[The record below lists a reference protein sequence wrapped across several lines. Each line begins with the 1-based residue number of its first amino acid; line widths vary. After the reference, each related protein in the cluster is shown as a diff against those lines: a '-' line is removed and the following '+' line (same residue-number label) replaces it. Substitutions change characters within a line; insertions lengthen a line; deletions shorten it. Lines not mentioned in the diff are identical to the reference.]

1 VNISDVTEG
10 SMLHL
15 DPTLCGRGDLVALAA
30 HESVTLVR
38 NNGDFSMVRTPDGRD
53 HQVQNSQL
61 ERAII
66 SISPIP
72 ETAIIEGPE
81 E

>member
-1 VNISDVTEG
+1 MDIANVTEG

-15 DPTLCGRGDLVALAA
+15 DRALCGESDMVELAA
-30 HESVTLVR
+30 HESVTFVR

-66 SISPIP
+66 SISPTP
-72 ETAIIEGPE
+72 ETAISEGPE

>member
-1 VNISDVTEG
+1 MNISDVAEG

-15 DPTLCGRGDLVALAA
+15 DPALCSGDDMVALAA

-66 SISPIP
+66 SISPTP
-72 ETAIIEGPE
+72 ETAVIEGPE
-81 E
+81 

>member
-1 VNISDVTEG
+1 VNISDVAEG

-15 DPTLCGRGDLVALAA
+15 DPALCGGSDMVVLAA
-30 HESVTLVR
+30 HKSVTLVR
-38 NNGDFSMVRTPDGRD
+38 NNGDFSMVRTPDGRE

-66 SISPIP
+66 SISPTP
-72 ETAIIEGPE
+72 ETAVIEGPE
-81 E
+81 